1 MKNLK
6 VLAAFAVSLAMA
18 GTSFAADTDEEII
31 GKYGA
36 ITIKKVNV
44 ERMINGQNTKVEWK
58 VAYIDDSSD
67 ETPVITED
75 IKVDSVYYSRVFKN
89 GVPSTLMLPFDV
101 PTWIAGQGFG
111 VYEYIDVVKDCE
123 TCAYRVNVR
132 EKYSDVIEANT
143 PYVVISEGKDYSI
156 SFNMEQRNPNYVTL
170 NTTSKS
176 KNTLFTRGGYNWNII
191 GTYERIEFK
200 NPKGIYGFAAKDKNN
215 TKIGQFTKAACSEKS
230 CAYIRPFRA
239 YLKCFLAEETPAKL
253 KGLAK
258 MAESGVSLDSLPET
272 IAVHVVSDST
282 GGTTYIGTLNTRSGK
297 FVKDDNRWFD
307 MKGRLLQHKPTA
319 KGTYY
324 NNRKKV
330 VIK

>member
-1 MKNLK
+1 MNKLK
-6 VLAAFAVSLAMA
+6 LISVFAFALALV
-18 GTSFAADTDEEII
+18 GTSFAADEEII
-31 GKYGA
+31 GQYGA
-36 ITIKKVNV
+36 ITIKKVMV
-44 ERMINGQNTKVEWK
+44 ERQVNGQNTQVQWK

-75 IKVDSVYYSRVFKN
+75 IQVDSVYYSREFKN
-89 GVPSTLMLPFDV
+89 GIPSTLMLPFDV

-132 EKYSDVIEANT
+132 EKYSNVIEANT

-176 KNTLFTRGGYNWNII
+176 KNTLFTRGGYSWNII

-200 NPKGIYGFAAKDKNN
+200 NPKGIYGFAAKNKNN
-215 TKIGQFTKAACSEKS
+215 TKMGEFTKAACSEKS

-239 YLKCFLAEETPAKL
+239 YLKCTLPKASQVR
-253 KGLAK
+253 GLAK
-258 MAESGVSLDSLPET
+258 SADDVASLDDLPKT
-272 IAVHVVSDST
+272 IDVHIVKADSSR
-282 GGTTYIGTLNTRSGK
+282 TYLGKLNTYTGEIT
-297 FVKDDNRWFD
+297 VDDRWFD
-307 MKGRLLQHKPTA
+307 MKGRKLQHKPTA

-330 VIK
+330 VVK

>member
-1 MKNLK
+1 MNKLK
-6 VLAAFAVSLAMA
+6 ILSAFAFALAFA
-18 GTSFAADTDEEII
+18 GTSFAADEEII
-31 GKYGA
+31 GQYGA
-36 ITIKKVNV
+36 ITIKKVMV
-44 ERMINGQNTKVEWK
+44 ERQVNGQNKEVEWK

-75 IKVDSVYYSRVFKN
+75 IQVDSVYYSREFKN
-89 GVPSTLMLPFDV
+89 GIPSTLMLPFDV
-101 PTWIAGQGFG
+101 PTWIAGQGFA

-156 SFNMEQRNPNYVTL
+156 SFNMEQGNPKYVTL

-176 KNTLFTRGGYNWNII
+176 KNTLFTRGGYSWNII

-200 NPKGIYGFAAKDKNN
+200 NPKGIYGFAAKNKNN
-215 TKIGQFTKAACSEKS
+215 TKMGEFTKAACNEKS

-239 YLKCFLAEETPAKL
+239 YLKCTLPKASQVR
-253 KGLAK
+253 GLAK
-258 MAESGVSLDSLPET
+258 SADDVASLDDLPGT
-272 IAVHVVSDST
+272 IDVHIVKADSSR
-282 GGTTYIGTLNTRSGK
+282 TYLGTLNTYTGEIT
-297 FVKDDNRWFD
+297 VDDRWYD
-307 MKGRLLQHKPTA
+307 MKGRKLQHKPTA